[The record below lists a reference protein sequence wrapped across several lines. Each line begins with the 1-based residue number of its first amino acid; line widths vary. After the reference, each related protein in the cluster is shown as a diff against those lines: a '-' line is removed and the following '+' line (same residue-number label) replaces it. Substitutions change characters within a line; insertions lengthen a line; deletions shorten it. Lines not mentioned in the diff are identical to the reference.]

1 MIDFI
6 QQLSYSTLE
15 PPLELF
21 SQFIVYD
28 DLMVPSVFSLQFEKS
43 PFEFV
48 SIDEVDRKLIHF

>member
-15 PPLELF
+15 PPLEFF

-43 PFEFV
+43 AFEFV